1 MSTTIEET
9 AVAVKKRGRG
19 RPRSTG
25 TNVDDPRAE
34 IVRVATRMF
43 REKGYNETSFSAV
56 AKEAGLSQSSM
67 YYWFKSKEELLD
79 EVLTGS
85 FRNCTYKGKLFS
97 ANAPIEVRLFALLY
111 RRTFKYCNLPV
122 DVYDIE
128 AAACSNSACFK
139 LFFEEFEEYR
149 SGLTS
154 LLEEGLE
161 QGCFS
166 GISAVD
172 AFCLLM
178 SMILTQQHLYHQ
190 YSVSADPF
198 VIANKD
204 FNPEEINQWALRAAR
219 MGLGA
224 MVADQ
229 DLLASAEQS
238 AREYGWLFDD

>member
-1 MSTTIEET
+1 MSTAIEESAT
-9 AVAVKKRGRG
+9 AVKKRGRG

-25 TNVDDPRAE
+25 TNVENPRAE
-34 IVRVATRMF
+34 IVRIATHMF
-43 REKGYNETSFSAV
+43 REKGYNETSLSAV
-56 AKEAGLSQSSM
+56 AREAGLSQSSM

-149 SGLTS
+149 SGLS
-154 LLEEGLE
+154 DLIQEGIE
-161 QGCFS
+161 QGCFV
-166 GISAVD
+166 GIDVD
-172 AFCLLM
+172 DARCLLL

-198 VIANKD
+198 VIATKD
-204 FNPEEINQWALRAAR
+204 FNPEQINQWALRSAR

-229 DLLASAEQS
+229 ALLASAEQS
-238 AREYGWLFDD
+238 AREHGWLFDD